1 MTRRKNVKR
10 IDPRYFLHE
19 TVNRDVDGSALDEVD
34 GTDPDYEM
42 TDRDRAY
49 FAALDARREKDRLPT
64 TFPPQALEDKGLQQ
78 WWPAAGKRPPKAS
91 PGEASDNNGIVF
103 AVADGPAY
111 FYGRGTAGSLW
122 GLGYKDT
129 GFWMPFE

>member
-1 MTRRKNVKR
+1 MAHRKNTKR

-19 TVNRDVDGSALDEVD
+19 TVNRGEEVEEAID
-34 GTDPDYEM
+34 WEKYD
-42 TDRDRAY
+42 
-49 FAALDARREKDRLPT
+49 REKKAAALPT

-78 WWPAAGKRPPKAS
+78 WWPTAGKRPPKAS